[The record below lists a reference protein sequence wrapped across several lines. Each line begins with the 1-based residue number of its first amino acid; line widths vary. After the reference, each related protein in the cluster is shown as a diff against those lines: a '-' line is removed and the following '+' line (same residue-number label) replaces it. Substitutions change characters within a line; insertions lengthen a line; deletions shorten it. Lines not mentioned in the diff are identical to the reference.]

1 MKKSKITK
9 EEWDRD
15 KQNLTDDIL
24 NKYNIYDFMNCLV
37 EFELPEFDLSYKT
50 KEEDCGVPI
59 QVGII
64 PRIAAS
70 CMGKNFG

>member
-1 MKKSKITK
+1 MGLLVDIKSRNVRKEEIEMKKSKITK

-59 QVGII
+59 
-64 PRIAAS
+64 
-70 CMGKNFG
+70 

>member
-24 NKYNIYDFMNCLV
+24 NS
-37 EFELPEFDLSYKT
+37 LSN
-50 KEEDCGVPI
+50 
-59 QVGII
+59 Q
-64 PRIAAS
+64 
-70 CMGKNFG
+70 

>member
-1 MKKSKITK
+1 MRGEEKIEMKKSKITK

-50 KEEDCGVPI
+50 KEEDCGEPV
-59 QVGII
+59 
-64 PRIAAS
+64 
-70 CMGKNFG
+70 